1 MARLRHLGGVAAA
14 LLLLLSAPAD
24 AGTRRP
30 LDKPVAVTAA
40 TGDAACLD
48 CHGEKGFAVPTGE
61 TGASRKRHLFVDV
74 DGLRASVHSKEKC
87 VACHAD
93 IRQIP
98 HRQGARHAVNCVQC
112 HERQSPAPKVSEVEV
127 QTALTRTM
135 VGLPAAPP
143 QPEVSKLSAETA
155 IYLDSLH
162 ARASKKD
169 PARPNA
175 TCGDC
180 HGSHE
185 VRPLKGQAAQ
195 RFRLESVET
204 CGACH
209 EKALKQYYSSVHGAA
224 VKRKGDTDMPVCSD
238 CHTPHRIASLEDD
251 PVKLVI
257 TENCGSCHAKE
268 FKSYGTTYHGQVTR
282 LGYAHTAKWHDC
294 HTGHRIQPSK
304 NPRATTHVRN
314 RLATCKECHK
324 QASAGFVSFEP
335 HGNTHDYQRFP
346 AMWIASKF
354 MLALLGGVFLFFW
367 GHSALWFR
375 RELKEHPGTAL
386 HLAAPRA
393 DEPYV
398 QRFSAGVR
406 LAHLLLALAVMTLAL
421 TGTTVLYA
429 DSFWAQTVMQ
439 LLGGPQSAAIIHRV
453 AAVTFAALF
462 FGHLLAFMGR
472 TMRHRRPFRYFGPD
486 SLLPR
491 VQDFRDFAA
500 MLRWFFGKGA
510 RPTFDRWTYWEKF
523 DYWAPFWGMFVI
535 GLSGLMLWFPV
546 FFGEFLPGWAFNVA
560 TIVHGEE
567 AFLAIVFLFTV
578 HFFNSHFRPEK
589 FPLDIVMFT
598 GSMPLSEFQRERP
611 IEYARLVRE
620 GRLDQNLVDPPSARM
635 VYWSRVLGFTLIAI
649 GLVELALVL
658 LGFLQNLLA

>member
-1 MARLRHLGGVAAA
+1 MARLSLVGGAAVAA
-14 LLLLLSAPAD
+14 LMLLSAAAD
-24 AGTRRP
+24 AETRRP
-30 LDKPVAVTAA
+30 RDKPVAVSSA
-40 TGDAACLD
+40 TSDAACLE

-61 TGASRKRHLFVDV
+61 TGASRRRHLFVEV
-74 DGLRASVHSKEKC
+74 EGLRASVHAKEKC

-93 IRQIP
+93 IRQVP
-98 HRQGARHAVNCVQC
+98 HRKGARHAVDCLQC
-112 HERQSPAPKVSEVEV
+112 HEKQSPAPKVAEVEV
-127 QTALTRTM
+127 QSALTRTM

-143 QPEVSKLSAETA
+143 QVEVSKLAAETA
-155 IYLDSLH
+155 IYLDSIH
-162 ARASKKD
+162 ARASKQD
-169 PARPNA
+169 RARPNA

-185 VRPLKGQAAQ
+185 VRPLQGKAAQ

-209 EKALKQYYSSVHGAA
+209 EKALKQYYGSVHGAA
-224 VKRKGDTDMPVCSD
+224 VKRKNDPDMPVCSD
-238 CHTPHRIASLEDD
+238 CHTPHRIVSPKDD
-251 PVKLVI
+251 PAKLAI
-257 TENCGSCHAKE
+257 AANCGSCHDKE
-268 FKSYGTTYHGQVTR
+268 LRSYRTTYHGQVTR
-282 LGYAHTAKWHDC
+282 LGYAHTAKCHDC
-294 HTGHRIQPSK
+294 HTGHRVLPSK
-304 NPRATTHVRN
+304 DPGATTHTRN

-335 HGNTHDYQRFP
+335 HGNSHDYQRFP

-354 MLALLGGVFLFFW
+354 MLALLGLVFLFFW
-367 GHSALWFR
+367 THSLLWFR
-375 RELKEHPGTAL
+375 RERREHPGAAL
-386 HLAAPRA
+386 HPLPRA
-393 DEPYV
+393 GEQYV

-406 LAHLLLALAVMTLAL
+406 LAHLLLALAVMTLAF
-421 TGTTVLYA
+421 TGTAVLYA
-429 DSFWAQTVMQ
+429 DSFWAPTVMQ
-439 LLGGPQSAAIIHRV
+439 LLGGPQAAAIVHRT
-453 AAVTFAALF
+453 AAVVFAALF
-462 FGHLLAFMGR
+462 FGHLLAIVGR
-472 TMRHRRPFRYFGPD
+472 TLRQRAPLRWFGPD

-500 MLRWFFGKGA
+500 MWRWFFGKGP

-546 FFGEFLPGWAFNVA
+546 FFGQFLPGWVFNVA
-560 TIVHGEE
+560 MIVHGEE

-611 IEYARLVRE
+611 REYDRLIRE
-620 GRLDQNLVDPPSARM
+620 GRLDRYLVPPPSARM
-635 VYWSRVLGFTLIAI
+635 VRNSRILGFTLIGI
-649 GLVELALVL
+649 GLVLLFFVL
-658 LGFLQNLLA
+658 SGFIQSLIS

>member
-1 MARLRHLGGVAAA
+1 MMARLRLLGGVAAA
-14 LLLLLSAPAD
+14 LLLLLSVPAD
-24 AGTRRP
+24 AATRRP
-30 LDKPVAVTAA
+30 SDKPVAVSAV

-48 CHGEKGFAVPTGE
+48 CHGEKGFAVPIGE
-61 TGASRKRHLFVDV
+61 TGRKRRLDIDV
-74 DGLRASVHSKEKC
+74 EGLRASVHAKEKC

-98 HRQGARHAVNCVQC
+98 HRKGVRHAVGCVQC
-112 HERQSPAPKVSEVEV
+112 HERQAPAPKVSEVEV
-127 QTALTRTM
+127 ETALTRTM

-143 QPEVSKLSAETA
+143 QPEVSKLIAETA
-155 IYLDSLH
+155 VYLDSIH
-162 ARASKKD
+162 ARAGKKD

-180 HGSHE
+180 HGTHE
-185 VRPLKGQAAQ
+185 VRPLQGRTAQ

-209 EKALKQYYSSVHGAA
+209 EKALKAYYGSVHGAA
-224 VKRKGDTDMPVCSD
+224 VKRKGDLDMAVCSD
-238 CHTPHRIASLEDD
+238 CHTPHRVLSPKEDLA
-251 PVKLVI
+251 KLVI
-257 TENCGSCHAKE
+257 TENCGSCHE
-268 FKSYGTTYHGQVTR
+268 RELKSYRATYHGQVTR
-282 LGYAHTAKWHDC
+282 LGWAHTAKCHDC
-294 HTGHRIQPSK
+294 HTGHGVLSSK
-304 NPRATTHVRN
+304 DPGASTHPHN

-335 HGNTHDYQRFP
+335 HGNTHDFKRFP

-354 MLALLGGVFLFFW
+354 MLALLAGVFLFFW
-367 GHSALWFR
+367 THSALWFR

-386 HLAAPRA
+386 HLAAPHA

-429 DSFWAQTVMQ
+429 DSFWAPTVMQ
-439 LLGGPQSAAIIHRV
+439 LLGGPKAAAIIHRT
-453 AAVTFAALF
+453 AAVVFAALF
-462 FGHLLAFMGR
+462 FGHLLAIMGR
-472 TMRHRRPFRYFGPD
+472 TMRHREPLRWFGPD

-491 VQDFRDFAA
+491 ARDFRDFAA

-523 DYWAPFWGMFVI
+523 DYWAPFWGMAVI

-546 FFGEFLPGWAFNVA
+546 FFGQFLPGWVFNVA
-560 TIVHGEE
+560 TVVHGEE

-611 IEYARLVRE
+611 CEYERLIRE
-620 GRLDQNLVDPPSARM
+620 GRLDQYLVPPPSARM
-635 VYWSRVLGFTLIAI
+635 VRYARILGFTLI
-649 GLVELALVL
+649 GVGLVL
-658 LGFLQNLLA
+658 LFFVLSGFIQSLIS